1 MPITNPVSEFQS
13 SQSQAHLDS
22 ILWLLFLDDL
32 DLNAKCGHSLPVTLF
47 WRDLNVLGTIL
58 WIDLY
63 VSILAPQLTEKCNY
77 LLYFSQSLYSIDK
90 VLQSRTLKLTL
101 SKWKEISILHD
112 VWHTTLP
119 FFFYFFSFC
128 KFSSQAC
135 LNFPSTYEL
144 RDAFIRLESTSILYC
159 IFLSVTGFS
168 IYSPLKVNKK
178 WKKVL

>member
-1 MPITNPVSEFQS
+1 MPITNQVSEFQS

-32 DLNAKCGHSLPVTLF
+32 DLNGKCGHNLPVTLF

-63 VSILAPQLTEKCNY
+63 VSISAPQLTEKCNY

-101 SKWKEISILHD
+101 SKWKEISILQDAVAHHST
-112 VWHTTLP
+112 VLFLLFFILQILFTSLFKFP
-119 FFFYFFSFC
+119 FNIRVTWCIHSFR
-128 KFSSQAC
+128 
-135 LNFPSTYEL
+135 EH
-144 RDAFIRLESTSILYC
+144 LYC